1 MFTYE
6 VNPFHYVGKKTP
18 TEQNKKQLRGQ
29 ILMLIGQQRDF
40 VDERIHY
47 SYLTNTITLITNY

>member
-1 MFTYE
+1 MWE
-6 VNPFHYVGKKTP
+6 KKNT

-29 ILMLIGQQRDF
+29 ILMLIGQQHAF

-47 SYLTNTITLITNY
+47 CFLTNTITLINNY